1 MSDQATI
8 ELLQR
13 IDARLERLENK
24 VNETPQMAMDGM
36 SIFADSID
44 EKFNPATE
52 AGLNNLNKIQKLQE
66 LVEEVTKEDT
76 LEAIVQLTASLKTL
90 TPLLE
95 NLQQIE
101 NFISIA
107 ADTTDEIFARAME
120 NDLKVDEFLENLKK
134 LTFALIDAFESGA
147 FSDLLESG
155 ILDPHAIE
163 TVGALGRSM
172 AVSNNVKHSAG
183 PVTLIAALLNKDVQR
198 ALGFSLNFAAHFG
211 RSLDDRKRIK

>member
-24 VNETPQMAMDGM
+24 VNETPEMAMNGF

-44 EKFNPATE
+44 EKFNPATQE
-52 AGLNNLNKIQKLQE
+52 GLNNLDKVQKLQTLLEE
-66 LVEEVTKEDT
+66 LTRDDT
-76 LEAIVQLTASLKTL
+76 LDAFVQLTASLKAI

-101 NFISIA
+101 NVASIA
-107 ADTTDEIFARAME
+107 VDSMDEVFGIAME
-120 NDLKVDEFLENLKK
+120 KDLKVDEFLANLKK

-172 AVSNNVKHSAG
+172 AVSNKVKQSAG
-183 PVTLIAALLNKDVQR
+183 PVSLIAALLNKDVQR

-211 RSLDDRKRIK
+211 RTLDERKRIK